1 MEATAIGV
9 KQAIMQSAIATTM
22 VKQNAKAEQAIVQ
35 LVASSVDR
43 GQNLDIS
50 V

>member
-1 MEATAIGV
+1 METSAVGV
-9 KQAIMQSAIATTM
+9 KQAIMQSAIATSM
-22 VKQNAKAEQAIVQ
+22 VKQNAKAEQA
-35 LVASSVDR
+35 VAQMVAASADR

>member
-1 MEATAIGV
+1 MEIAAVAVQQLTAQQQV
-9 KQAIMQSAIATTM
+9 AVAVLKQAAE
-22 VKQNAKAEQAIVQ
+22 AEQQILQVIA
-35 LVASSVDR
+35 ASADR